1 MQIKLTHLLIE
12 NFKGIKHLEIDFGD
26 VTNIYGRN
34 ASGKTTISD
43 AFSWLMFDKDS
54 AGSSAFAIRPKDGN
68 GKDIDNIEIKV
79 EATLILDDKT
89 AGEEITLT
97 KVQKQKWTKHRG
109 STAPTFE
116 GNVNE
121 FQINGYPAKKSE
133 YEQRIRELIDE
144 NLFKLL
150 TNPRT
155 FAAMKW
161 QDQRKT
167 LMEFAT
173 DITDEDIL
181 NKDIY
186 KYEPIRADV
195 LAAGADK
202 AREKAAA
209 TLRSLKKQQDEYP
222 VRIDEAMRNITETM
236 PDAEI
241 ESGIA
246 ACEAEFDAIHNA
258 RESLSKA
265 VSPAVEVQNQIAEKR
280 LKMAE
285 IERTAAYEDAKVNG
299 AAQTEAHNAL
309 IALKKAESERNVLA
323 NKLSFIEAGIEGNKA
338 TIKELSAKYKE
349 TATAVFPEEQS
360 VCPTCGRAFDA
371 DKIAEL
377 KAGFRSRKAS
387 LLESI
392 NQRGMAL
399 REKINSQTADVESL
413 KKRIAGLTADIEG
426 LEMKYEQ
433 LRAIAEDSPV
443 KTDVTQNPE
452 YIQLKTE
459 IEKLNT
465 KLTPAED
472 NSAEKA
478 ELAARETAA
487 KEKLA
492 KCREEL
498 AKIEANKK
506 LQERIEELKEEQRDC
521 SQKVA
526 DQEQIVYL
534 LEEFTKTKMDLLSD
548 VINGHFEKVR
558 FRLFTE
564 QINGGMKET
573 CTMQVNTNGS
583 YVDYSDANNAAKI
596 LGGLDVIKA
605 LSALYGV
612 TAPIFLDNAEAID
625 SYNTPEM
632 DAQLILLEVSDD
644 KELQIE
650 RGGKQ

>member
-12 NFKGIKHLEIDFGD
+12 NFKGIKHLEVDFGD

-34 ASGKTTISD
+34 ASGKTTIFD

-54 AGSSAFAIRPKDGN
+54 AGSSAFAIRPKDAT

-79 EATLILDDKT
+79 EAMLVAD
-89 AGEEITLT
+89 AEEIVIT
-97 KVQKQKWTKHRG
+97 KTQKQKWVKRRG

-121 FQINGYPAKKSE
+121 FQINGYPAKKNE
-133 YEQRIRELIDE
+133 YDQKIRSLIDE
-144 NLFKLL
+144 NLFKLI

-155 FAAMKW
+155 FPAMKW

-167 LMEFAT
+167 LMEFVG

-181 NKDIY
+181 NKDIS
-186 KYEPIRADV
+186 KYEPIRDDI

-202 AREKAAA
+202 AREKAAV

-222 VRIDEAMRNITETM
+222 VRIDEAARNVVETM

-265 VSPAVEVQNQIAEKR
+265 VSPAAEVQNQITEKR

-285 IERTAAYEDAKVNG
+285 IERTAAYEDAKING
-299 AAQTEAHNAL
+299 AAQTEANNAL
-309 IALKKAESERNVLA
+309 VALKKAESERDVLS
-323 NKLSFIEAGIEGNKA
+323 NKLSFIEAAMKENQA
-338 TIKELSAKYKE
+338 HIKELSAKYKE
-349 TATAVFPEEQS
+349 TASRDFPADQTT
-360 VCPTCGRAFDA
+360 CPTCGRPFDSH
-371 DKIAEL
+371 KILRL
-377 KAGFRSRKAS
+377 KQEFRTRTANN
-387 LLESI
+387 LEFI
-392 NQRGMAL
+392 NQQGKAL
-399 REKINSQTADVESL
+399 REKINSQAEEIESI
-413 KKRIAGLTADIEG
+413 KKRIAGLTADVEG
-426 LEMKYEQ
+426 MSAKYEQ
-433 LRAIAEDSPV
+433 LKAVADSPV
-443 KTDVTQNPE
+443 KTDFTQNPE
-452 YIQLKTE
+452 YKQLEKE
-459 IEKLNT
+459 IEKLST
-465 KLTPAED
+465 KLIPAD
-472 NSAEKA
+472 DHSAEKA

-506 LQERIEELKEEQRDC
+506 LQERIEQLKEEQLDC
-521 SQKVA
+521 GQKVA

-534 LEEFTKTKMDLLSD
+534 LEEFTKTKMDLLSN
-548 VINGHFEKVR
+548 VINGHFDKVR

-573 CTMQVNTNGS
+573 CTMQINTNGS

-596 LGGLDVIKA
+596 IGGLDVIKA
-605 LSALYGV
+605 LSNLYGV

-625 SYNTPEM
+625 SYNTPEI
-632 DAQLILLEVSDD
+632 DAQLILLEVSND
-644 KELQIE
+644 KNLMWK
-650 RGGKQ
+650 GV

>member
-12 NFKGIKHLEIDFGD
+12 NFKGIKNLEIGFGD

-54 AGSSAFAIRPKDGN
+54 TGSSAFAIRPKDGN

-79 EATLILDDKT
+79 EAILDVD
-89 AGEEITLT
+89 GEEITLT

-144 NLFKLL
+144 NLFKLI

-181 NKDIY
+181 NRDLY
-186 KYEPIRADV
+186 KYEPIRNDV

-202 AREKAAA
+202 AREKAAVA
-209 TLRSLKKQQDEYP
+209 LRSLKKQQDEYP
-222 VRIDEAMRNITETM
+222 VRIDEANRNMTETM

-246 ACEAEFDAIHNA
+246 ECEAEFDAIHNA
-258 RESLSKA
+258 RESLLKA
-265 VSPAVEVQNQIAEKR
+265 VSPAAEVQSQIAEKR

-299 AAQTEAHNAL
+299 AAQTEANNAL
-309 IALKKAESERNVLA
+309 VALKKAESERDVLV
-323 NKLSFIEAGIEGNKA
+323 NKLSFIEAGMKENQA
-338 TIKELSAKYKE
+338 NIKELSFKYKE
-349 TATAVFPEEQS
+349 TASREFPADQTT
-360 VCPTCGRAFDA
+360 CPTCGRPFDSH
-371 DKIAEL
+371 KILRL
-377 KAGFRSRKAS
+377 KQEFRTKTANN
-387 LLESI
+387 LEFI
-392 NQRGMAL
+392 NQQGKAL
-399 REKINSQTADVESL
+399 REKINSQTAEVESI

-426 LEMKYEQ
+426 LDAKYDQ
-433 LRAIAEDSPV
+433 LKAIADSPV
-443 KTDVTQNPE
+443 KTDVTKNPE

-465 KLTPAED
+465 KLAPTND

-478 ELAARETAA
+478 ELETREEITRARLTR
-487 KEKLA
+487 L
-492 KCREEL
+492 REEL

-534 LEEFTKTKMDLLSD
+534 LEEFMKTKMDLLSD
-548 VINGHFEKVR
+548 VINGHFDKVR

-564 QINGGMKET
+564 QINGGVKET
-573 CTMQVNTNGS
+573 CTMQINTNGS

-605 LSALYGV
+605 LSALYDV

-625 SYNTPEM
+625 SFNTPEM

-650 RGGKQ
+650 RG

>member
-1 MQIKLTHLLIE
+1 MKQIKLPHLLIE
-12 NFKGIKHLEIDFGD
+12 NFKGIKNLEINFGD

-34 ASGKTTISD
+34 ASGKTTIFD

-68 GKDIDNIEIKV
+68 GKDVDNIEIKV
-79 EATLILDDKT
+79 EAVINVD
-89 AGEEITLT
+89 GEEITLT
-97 KVQKQKWTKHRG
+97 KIQKQKWTKHRG

-121 FQINGYPAKKSE
+121 FQINGFPVKKNE
-133 YEQRIRELIDE
+133 YDQRIRDLIDE

-167 LMEFAT
+167 LMEFVSGVS
-173 DITDEDIL
+173 DKDIL
-181 NKDIY
+181 EKDT
-186 KYEPIRADV
+186 KYAPIAVDV

-202 AREKAAA
+202 AREKAVV

-222 VRIDEAMRNITETM
+222 VRIDEANRNMTETM

-246 ACEAEFDAIHNA
+246 ECEAEFNAIHNA
-258 RESLSKA
+258 RESLLKA
-265 VSPAVEVQNQIAEKR
+265 VSPAAEIQSQIAEKR

-299 AAQTEAHNAL
+299 AAQTEANNAL
-309 IALKKAESERNVLA
+309 VALKKAESERDVLS
-323 NKLSFIEAGIEGNKA
+323 NKLSFLEAGMKENQA
-338 TIKELSAKYKE
+338 RIKELAFKYKE
-349 TATAVFPEEQS
+349 TASRDFPADQTT
-360 VCPTCGRAFDA
+360 CPTCGRPFDTH
-371 DKIAEL
+371 KILRL
-377 KAGFRSRKAS
+377 KQEFRTRTANN
-387 LLESI
+387 LEFI
-392 NQRGMAL
+392 NQQGKAL
-399 REKINSQTADVESL
+399 REKINSQGAEVESI
-413 KKRIAGLTADIEG
+413 KKRIAGLAADIEG
-426 LEMKYEQ
+426 MSAKYDQ
-433 LRAIAEDSPV
+433 LKAIADSPV

-465 KLTPAED
+465 KIAPVED

-506 LQERIEELKEEQRDC
+506 LQERIEQLKEEQRDC

-534 LEEFTKTKMDLLSD
+534 LEEFTKEKMDLLSD
-548 VINGHFEKVR
+548 MINGHFDKVR

-564 QINGGMKET
+564 QINGGMKDT
-573 CTMQVNTNGS
+573 CVMQINTNGS

-605 LSALYGV
+605 LSTLYGV

-644 KELQIE
+644 KELHVE
-650 RGGKQ
+650 RS

>member
-1 MQIKLTHLLIE
+1 MKIVLTHILIE
-12 NFKGIKHLEIDFGD
+12 NFKGIKHLEIGFGD
-26 VTNIYGRN
+26 PTYISGRN

-43 AFSWLMFDKDS
+43 AFSWLLFDKDS
-54 AGSSAFAIRPKDGN
+54 AGSSAFAIRPKDAD

-79 EATLILDDKT
+79 EAMLVAD
-89 AGEEITLT
+89 AEEIVLT

-121 FQINGYPAKKSE
+121 FQINGYPAKKNE
-133 YEQRIRELIDE
+133 YDQKIRSLIDE
-144 NLFKLL
+144 NLFKLI

-167 LMEFAT
+167 LMEFVG

-181 NKDIY
+181 NKDIS
-186 KYEPIRADV
+186 KYEPIRDDV

-202 AREKAAA
+202 AREKAAV

-222 VRIDEAMRNITETM
+222 VRIDEAARNVVETM

-265 VSPAVEVQNQIAEKR
+265 VSPASEVQNQIAEKR

-299 AAQTEAHNAL
+299 AAQTEANNAL
-309 IALKKAESERNVLA
+309 VALKKAESERDVLS
-323 NKLSFIEAGIEGNKA
+323 NKLSFIEAGMKENQA
-338 TIKELSAKYKE
+338 RIKELAFKYKE
-349 TATAVFPEEQS
+349 AASREFPEEQKA
-360 VCPTCGRAFDA
+360 CPTCGRPFDSH
-371 DKIAEL
+371 KILRL
-377 KAGFRSRKAS
+377 KQEFRARTANN
-387 LLESI
+387 LEFI
-392 NQRGMAL
+392 NQQGKTL
-399 REKINSQTADVESL
+399 REKIDSQTSEIESI
-413 KKRIAGLTADIEG
+413 KKRISGLTADVDG
-426 LEMKYEQ
+426 LNAKYEE
-433 LRAIAEDSPV
+433 LKAIADSLV
-443 KTDVTQNPE
+443 KTDVTKNPE

-472 NSAEKA
+472 NSTEKA

-498 AKIEANKK
+498 AKIEANRK
-506 LQERIEELKEEQRDC
+506 LQERIEQLKEEQLDC
-521 SQKVA
+521 GQKVA

-534 LEEFTKTKMDLLSD
+534 LDEFVKDKMNLLSD
-548 VINGHFEKVR
+548 RINSHFEKVR

-573 CTMQVNTNGS
+573 CTMQINTNGS

-605 LSALYGV
+605 LSTLYGV

-625 SYNTPEM
+625 SFNTPEM

-644 KELQIE
+644 KELHVE
-650 RGGKQ
+650 RG

>member
-1 MQIKLTHLLIE
+1 MMQIKLTHLLIE
-12 NFKGIKHLEIDFGD
+12 NFKGIKNLEIDFGD

-54 AGSSAFAIRPKDGN
+54 TGSSAFAIRPKDGN
-68 GKDIDNIEIKV
+68 GKDVDNIEIKV
-79 EATLILDDKT
+79 EATLILDNNT

-144 NLFKLL
+144 NLFKLI

-181 NKDIY
+181 NKDIS
-186 KYEPIRADV
+186 KYDPIRADV

-202 AREKAAA
+202 AREKAAV

-265 VSPAVEVQNQIAEKR
+265 VSPAVEVQNQIAKKR

-323 NKLSFIEAGIEGNKA
+323 NKLSFIEAGMEENQA
-338 TIKELSAKYKE
+338 HIKELSAKYKE
-349 TATAVFPEEQS
+349 TASRDFPADQTT
-360 VCPTCGRAFDA
+360 CPTCGRPFDSH
-371 DKIAEL
+371 KILRL
-377 KAGFRSRKAS
+377 KQEFRTRTAKN
-387 LLESI
+387 LEFI
-392 NQRGMAL
+392 NQQGKAL
-399 REKINSQTADVESL
+399 REKIDSQTSEIESI

-426 LEMKYEQ
+426 MSAKYDQ
-433 LRAIAEDSPV
+433 LKAIADSPV
-443 KTDVTQNPE
+443 KTDVTKNPE
-452 YIQLKTE
+452 YIQLKAE

-472 NSAEKA
+472 NTAEKA

-605 LSALYGV
+605 LSTLYGV

-644 KELQIE
+644 KELQVE
-650 RGGKQ
+650 RS

>member
-54 AGSSAFAIRPKDGN
+54 TGSSAFAIRPKDGN
-68 GKDIDNIEIKV
+68 GKDVDNIEIKV
-79 EATLILDDKT
+79 EAILDVD
-89 AGEEITLT
+89 GEEITLT

-121 FQINGYPAKKSE
+121 FQVNGYPAKKNE
-133 YEQRIRELIDE
+133 YEKRIRDLIDE
-144 NLFKLL
+144 NLFKLI

-181 NKDIY
+181 NKDIS
-186 KYEPIRADV
+186 KYDPIRADV

-202 AREKAAA
+202 AREKAAV

-246 ACEAEFDAIHNA
+246 ECEAEFDAIHNA
-258 RESLSKA
+258 RESLLKA
-265 VSPAVEVQNQIAEKR
+265 VSPTAEVQSQIAEKR

-323 NKLSFIEAGIEGNKA
+323 NKLSFIEAGMEENQA
-338 TIKELSAKYKE
+338 HIKELSAKYKE
-349 TATAVFPEEQS
+349 TASRDFPADQTT
-360 VCPTCGRAFDA
+360 CPTCGRPFDSH
-371 DKIAEL
+371 KILRL
-377 KAGFRSRKAS
+377 KQEFRTRTAKN
-387 LLESI
+387 LEFI
-392 NQRGMAL
+392 NQQGKAL

-452 YIQLKTE
+452 YIQLKAE

-534 LEEFTKTKMDLLSD
+534 LEEFTKEKMDLLSD
-548 VINGHFEKVR
+548 VINGHFKNVR
-558 FRLFTE
+558 FRLFNKL
-564 QINGGMKET
+564 INGAITET
-573 CTMQVNTNGS
+573 CTMQINTNGS

-605 LSALYGV
+605 LSTLYGV

-625 SYNTPEM
+625 SHNTPEM

-644 KELQIE
+644 KELVIN
-650 RGGKQ
+650 RD

>member
-1 MQIKLTHLLIE
+1 MMQIKLTHLLIE
-12 NFKGIKHLEIDFGD
+12 NFKGIKSLEISFGD

-54 AGSSAFAIRPKDGN
+54 SGSSAFAIRPKDGN

-79 EATLILDDKT
+79 EATLILDNKT

-97 KVQKQKWTKHRG
+97 KVQKQRWTKHRG

-121 FQINGYPAKKSE
+121 FQINGFPVKKNE

-181 NKDIY
+181 NKDIR
-186 KYEPIRADV
+186 KYEPIREDV

-202 AREKAAA
+202 AREKAVV

-222 VRIDEAMRNITETM
+222 VRIDEAARNIAETM

-309 IALKKAESERNVLA
+309 IALKKAESERDVLS

-360 VCPTCGRAFDA
+360 ICPTCGRAFDA

-377 KAGFRSRKAS
+377 KAGFRNRTAS

-465 KLTPAED
+465 KLTPVED
-472 NSAEKA
+472 NSAKKA
-478 ELAARETAA
+478 ELAARETEA

-558 FRLFTE
+558 FRLFNKL
-564 QINGGMKET
+564 INGAITET
-573 CTMQVNTNGS
+573 CTMQINTNGS
-583 YVDYSDANNAAKI
+583 YVDYSDANNAAQI
-596 LGGLDVIKA
+596 LGGLDVIEA
-605 LSALYGV
+605 LSTLYGV

-644 KELQIE
+644 KELVIN
-650 RGGKQ
+650 RD

>member
-12 NFKGIKHLEIDFGD
+12 NFKGIKSLEIDFGD

-79 EATLILDDKT
+79 EATLILDNKT

-97 KVQKQKWTKHRG
+97 KVQKQRWTKHRG

-186 KYEPIRADV
+186 KYEPIREDV
-195 LAAGADK
+195 LTAGADK
-202 AREKAAA
+202 AREKAAV

-222 VRIDEAMRNITETM
+222 VRIDEAARNIAETM

-265 VSPAVEVQNQIAEKR
+265 VSPAVEVQNRIAEKR

-299 AAQTEAHNAL
+299 AAQTEANNAL
-309 IALKKAESERNVLA
+309 VALKKAESERDVLS
-323 NKLSFIEAGIEGNKA
+323 NKLSFIEAGMKENQA
-338 TIKELSAKYKE
+338 HIKELSAKYKE
-349 TATAVFPEEQS
+349 TASRDFPADQTT
-360 VCPTCGRAFDA
+360 CPTCGRPFDSH
-371 DKIAEL
+371 KILRL
-377 KAGFRSRKAS
+377 KQEFRTRTANN
-387 LLESI
+387 LEFI
-392 NQRGMAL
+392 NQQGKAL
-399 REKINSQTADVESL
+399 REKIDSQTSEIESI
-413 KKRIAGLTADIEG
+413 KKRIAGLTTDIEG
-426 LEMKYEQ
+426 MSAKYDQ
-433 LRAIAEDSPV
+433 LKAAADSPV

-521 SQKVA
+521 SQRVA

-605 LSALYGV
+605 LSTLYGV

-644 KELQIE
+644 KELQVK
-650 RGGKQ
+650 RG

>member
-12 NFKGIKHLEIDFGD
+12 NFKGIKSLEIDFGD

-79 EATLILDDKT
+79 EATLILDNKT

-97 KVQKQKWTKHRG
+97 KVQKQRWTKHRG

-121 FQINGYPAKKSE
+121 FQVNGYPAKKNE
-133 YEQRIRELIDE
+133 YEKRIRDLIDE
-144 NLFKLL
+144 NLFKLI

-181 NKDIY
+181 NKDIS
-186 KYEPIRADV
+186 KYDPIRADV

-202 AREKAAA
+202 AREKAAV

-222 VRIDEAMRNITETM
+222 VRIDEAARNIAETM

-265 VSPAVEVQNQIAEKR
+265 VSPAAEVQNQIAEKR

-309 IALKKAESERNVLA
+309 IALKKAESERDVLS
-323 NKLSFIEAGIEGNKA
+323 NKLSFIEAGMKENQA
-338 TIKELSAKYKE
+338 HIKELSAKYKE
-349 TATAVFPEEQS
+349 TASRDFPADQTT
-360 VCPTCGRAFDA
+360 CPTCGRPFDSH
-371 DKIAEL
+371 KILRL
-377 KAGFRSRKAS
+377 KQEFRTRTANN
-387 LLESI
+387 LEFI
-392 NQRGMAL
+392 NQQGKAL
-399 REKINSQTADVESL
+399 REKIDSQTSEIESI
-413 KKRIAGLTADIEG
+413 KKRIAGLTTDIEG
-426 LEMKYEQ
+426 MSAKYDQ
-433 LRAIAEDSPV
+433 LKAAADSPV

-521 SQKVA
+521 SQRVA

-605 LSALYGV
+605 LSTLYGV

-644 KELQIE
+644 KELQVK
-650 RGGKQ
+650 RG

>member
-1 MQIKLTHLLIE
+1 MHIVLTHILIE
-12 NFKGIKHLEIDFGD
+12 NFKGIKHLEIGFGD
-26 VTNIYGRN
+26 PTYISGRN

-43 AFSWLMFDKDS
+43 AFYWLLFDKDS
-54 AGSSAFAIRPKDGN
+54 SGSSAFAIRPKDADGR
-68 GKDIDNIEIKV
+68 DIDNIEIKV
-79 EATLILDDKT
+79 EAALDAD
-89 AGEEITLT
+89 GEEITLT
-97 KVQKQKWTKHRG
+97 KIQKQRWTKHRG

-121 FQINGYPAKKSE
+121 FQINGYPAKKNE
-133 YEQRIRELIDE
+133 YDQKIRSLIDE
-144 NLFKLL
+144 NLFKLI

-167 LMEFAT
+167 LMEFVT
-173 DITDEDIL
+173 EITDEDII
-181 NKDIY
+181 NQSADY
-186 KYEPIRADV
+186 SPIRDDV

-222 VRIDEAMRNITETM
+222 VRIDEAARNVVETM

-265 VSPAVEVQNQIAEKR
+265 VSPASEVQNQIAEKR

-299 AAQTEAHNAL
+299 AAQTEANNAL
-309 IALKKAESERNVLA
+309 VALKKAESERDVLS
-323 NKLSFIEAGIEGNKA
+323 NKLSFIEAGIKENQA
-338 TIKELSAKYKE
+338 HIKELSAKYKE
-349 TATAVFPEEQS
+349 TASREFPADQTT
-360 VCPTCGRAFDA
+360 CPTCGRPFDSH
-371 DKIAEL
+371 KILRL
-377 KAGFRSRKAS
+377 KQEFRTKTAKN
-387 LLESI
+387 LEFI
-392 NQRGMAL
+392 NQQGKAL
-399 REKINSQTADVESL
+399 REKINSQTAEVESI
-413 KKRIAGLTADIEG
+413 KKRIAGLTADVEG
-426 LEMKYEQ
+426 MNAKYEQ
-433 LRAIAEDSPV
+433 LKATADSPI

-452 YIQLKTE
+452 YIQLKAE

-465 KLTPAED
+465 KITPVED

-487 KEKLA
+487 KEKLE

-498 AKIEANKK
+498 AKIEANRK
-506 LQERIEELKEEQRDC
+506 LQKRIEQLKEEQLDC
-521 SQKVA
+521 GQKVA

-534 LEEFTKTKMDLLSD
+534 LDEFMKDKMNLLSD
-548 VINGHFEKVR
+548 RINSHFEKVR

-564 QINGGMKET
+564 QINGGMRET
-573 CTMQVNTNGS
+573 CTMQINTNGS
-583 YVDYSDANNAAKI
+583 YVDYSDANNAAQI

-644 KELQIE
+644 KELQVE
-650 RGGKQ
+650 RG

>member
-68 GKDIDNIEIKV
+68 GKDVDNIEIKV
-79 EATLILDDKT
+79 EAILTLDNKT
-89 AGEEITLT
+89 AGEEIALT
-97 KVQKQKWTKHRG
+97 KIQKQKWTKHRG

-144 NLFKLL
+144 NLFKLI

-202 AREKAAA
+202 AREKAAV

-299 AAQTEAHNAL
+299 AAQTEANNAL
-309 IALKKAESERNVLA
+309 VALRKAESERDVLS
-323 NKLSFIEAGIEGNKA
+323 NKLSFIEAGMKENQA
-338 TIKELSAKYKE
+338 RIKELAFKYKE
-349 TATAVFPEEQS
+349 TASRDFPADQTT
-360 VCPTCGRAFDA
+360 CPTCGRPFD
-371 DKIAEL
+371 
-377 KAGFRSRKAS
+377 SRKILRLKQEFRTRTANN
-387 LLESI
+387 LEFI
-392 NQRGMAL
+392 NQQGKTL
-399 REKINSQTADVESL
+399 REKIDSQTSEIESI
-413 KKRIAGLTADIEG
+413 KKRISGLTADVDG
-426 LEMKYEQ
+426 LNAKYEE
-433 LRAIAEDSPV
+433 LKAIADSPV

-459 IEKLNT
+459 IEKLNK
-465 KLTPAED
+465 KLTPVED

-506 LQERIEELKEEQRDC
+506 LQERIEQLKEEQRDC

-534 LEEFTKTKMDLLSD
+534 LEEFTKEKMDLLSD

-625 SYNTPEM
+625 SYNTPKM

-650 RGGKQ
+650 RG

>member
-12 NFKGIKHLEIDFGD
+12 NFKGIKNLEIDFGD

-34 ASGKTTISD
+34 ASGKTTIFD
-43 AFSWLMFDKDS
+43 AFSWLLFDKDS

-79 EATLILDDKT
+79 EATLILDNQT

-97 KVQKQKWTKHRG
+97 KIQKQKWVKRRG

-121 FQINGYPAKKSE
+121 FQINGYPAKKNE
-133 YEQRIRELIDE
+133 YDQKIRSLIDE
-144 NLFKLL
+144 NLFKLI

-155 FAAMKW
+155 FPAMKW

-167 LMEFAT
+167 LMEFVG

-181 NKDIY
+181 NKDIS
-186 KYEPIRADV
+186 KYEPIRDDI

-202 AREKAAA
+202 AREKATV
-209 TLRSLKKQQDEYP
+209 TLRSLKKQQYEYP
-222 VRIDEAMRNITETM
+222 VRIDEAARNVVETM

-258 RESLSKA
+258 RESLSKT
-265 VSPAVEVQNQIAEKR
+265 VSPAAEVQNQITEKR

-285 IERTAAYEDAKVNG
+285 IERTAAYEDAKING
-299 AAQTEAHNAL
+299 AAQTEANNAL
-309 IALKKAESERNVLA
+309 VALKKAESERDVLS
-323 NKLSFIEAGIEGNKA
+323 NKLSFIEAAMKENQA
-338 TIKELSAKYKE
+338 HIKELSAKYKE
-349 TATAVFPEEQS
+349 TASRDLPADQTT
-360 VCPTCGRAFDA
+360 CPTCGRPFDSH
-371 DKIAEL
+371 KILRL
-377 KAGFRSRKAS
+377 KQEFRTRTANN
-387 LLESI
+387 LEFI
-392 NQRGMAL
+392 NQQGKAL
-399 REKINSQTADVESL
+399 REKINSQAEEIESV
-413 KKRIAGLTADIEG
+413 KKRIAGLTADVEG
-426 LEMKYEQ
+426 MSTKYDQ
-433 LRAIAEDSPV
+433 LKAIADSPV

-452 YIQLKTE
+452 YKQLEKE
-459 IEKLNT
+459 IEKLST
-465 KLTPAED
+465 KLIPAD
-472 NSAEKA
+472 DHSAEKA

-498 AKIEANKK
+498 AKIEANRK
-506 LQERIEELKEEQRDC
+506 LQERIEQLKEEQLDC
-521 SQKVA
+521 GQKVA

-534 LEEFTKTKMDLLSD
+534 LEEFTKEKMDLLSGM
-548 VINGHFEKVR
+548 INSRFKNVR
-558 FRLFTE
+558 FRLFNKL
-564 QINGGMKET
+564 INGAITET

-632 DAQLILLEVSDD
+632 DAQLILLEVSND
-644 KELQIE
+644 KNLMWK
-650 RGGKQ
+650 GV